1 MWFVCKYCT
10 TPSVHVVMKNYDKS
24 IKEKKKAFER
34 DDYFEEE
41 NYSIRKSKRA
51 HKDGKPKVRKMRE

>member
-1 MWFVCKYCT
+1 
-10 TPSVHVVMKNYDKS
+10 MKNYDKP

-51 HKDGKPKVRKMRE
+51 HKNGKPKVRKMRE